1 MAMTEIRGRPLA
13 ACVVIVSLWTAT
25 RIGLMDSGGII
36 RLGKAQQIP
45 EATQASETG
54 IAIKQPEYSVRHRIG
69 FPMDSLPNWHS
80 PAIFAHSENLGSALG
95 VYYKPLVSRNSGHI
109 TAPQPISIGNKAALP
124 IAKSGDTYAPTTQQP
139 SPSPPS
145 QSLMPQSPFL
155 LLSENRLAFY
165 AYSFWRPGSSSNLD
179 AVAPQYGGSQSGL
192 IATYRL
198 TKKEQPDVSLLMR
211 AAITPGRFADKE
223 FAVGLRTKPIASL
236 PITVS
241 AERRFR
247 ANSRDQ
253 YAVYAAGSVDNIAL
267 LLGVKGRGFAQA
279 GIVPEKNPNLFFDAG
294 IRAEHSIHN
303 IGNTDLSF
311 GAGAWA
317 GGQRGASRF
326 DVGPTLSANIK
337 LGTTRLDV
345 SADWRFRVKGDAQPK
360 HGPAITISTGF

>member
-1 MAMTEIRGRPLA
+1 MTEIRGRPLGACGVLLLLWAGVRIALLDSSASMRSEKTDLVPQAIA
-13 ACVVIVSLWTAT
+13 AFAADYKKAPSQHGIVLGIHSSPKSNWPSLFA
-25 RIGLMDSGGII
+25 DSE
-36 RLGKAQQIP
+36 K
-45 EATQASETG
+45 
-54 IAIKQPEYSVRHRIG
+54 
-69 FPMDSLPNWHS
+69 
-80 PAIFAHSENLGSALG
+80 LGSVLG
-95 VYYKPLVSRNSGHI
+95 VNKGLSVLHNSGQNI
-109 TAPQPISIGNKAALP
+109 APMAVVIGNKAALS
-124 IAKSGDTYAPTTQQP
+124 IAKSGDSHSATQQ
-139 SPSPPS
+139 
-145 QSLMPQSPFL
+145 QLSLSPFSQPPFPQTPFNPT
-155 LLSENRLAFY
+155 SENRLTFY
-165 AYSFWRPGSSSNLD
+165 AYSFWRTGSSSNLD

-223 FAVGLRTKPIASL
+223 LAVGLRTKPIASL

-279 GIVPEKNPNLFFDAG
+279 GAVPEKSPNLFFDAG
-294 IRAEHSIHN
+294 IRAEHRIHN

-317 GGQRGASRF
+317 GGQRGVSRL

-345 SADWRFRVKGDAQPK
+345 SADWRFRVGGNAQPK